1 MARQWPPYLD
11 PAFKNNRGVWDPD
24 RWHLERKRGETPV
37 QGEARD
43 EAEVRKEGPR
53 KERGGGGLTAGG
65 QEAEDLQQLVLSP
78 QRRSFLSG
86 CTSGG
91 GGATE
96 PEVKLVFDLIKLL
109 AFAEINN
116 PNCSGIIFD
125 LCNCTTR

>member
-1 MARQWPPYLD
+1 M
-11 PAFKNNRGVWDPD
+11 WDPD

-109 AFAEINN
+109 SFAEIHN
-116 PNCSGIIFD
+116 PNCAQESFLTFIIVS
-125 LCNCTTR
+125 LGELETRGAWRG

>member
-1 MARQWPPYLD
+1 M
-11 PAFKNNRGVWDPD
+11 WDPD

-96 PEVKLVFDLIKLL
+96 PEVMLALDQIKLYL
-109 AFAEINN
+109 FTVIHFQNSVQE
-116 PNCSGIIFD
+116 SF
-125 LCNCTTR
+125 